1 MKNILSENMQRF
13 GTKNLTESAKK
24 KLIVKSI
31 IETINQHGLQEAVK
45 SALNE
50 DVYEELKANPS
61 PENVAKTIYN
71 AKGTFNDSEA
81 HVVAALQACKTYADW
96 SAAAKVFQKLY
107 KTTIIGYMGGF
118 LSIEDLQLK
127 KHAGSTA
134 DEELRRLYGDSYF
147 DNVQPYF
154 RNQGKLRSVADLKMS
169 DFDTQSRRDNT
180 KSGY

>member
-31 IETINQHGLQEAVK
+31 METINQHGLQEAVK

-61 PENVAKTIYN
+61 PEKVAEVIYN

-81 HVVAALQACKTYADW
+81 HVIAALMACKTYADW
-96 SAAAKVFQKLY
+96 SAAAKIFYEEHGK
-107 KTTIIGYMGGF
+107 TIIKYMASFLGGTEVTRP
-118 LSIEDLQLK
+118 I
-127 KHAGSTA
+127 HAGTSIFR
-134 DEELRRLYGDSYF
+134 ELVRLYGSEEKAREMAF
-147 DNVQPYF
+147 GP
-154 RNQGKLRSVADLKMS
+154 GKIFLGISTKDR
-169 DFDTQSRRDNT
+169 FQTQSAMGR
-180 KSGY
+180 GE